1 MQGAKKAE
9 NAGSGKPRIHPPE
22 FKLSVVQRMMA
33 GEPVARL
40 SREVKV
46 KRTLLYRWRDTYR
59 KQGVAGFQRPVG
71 RPRGRPRQKPQEAM
85 PAAEARIRELERKVG
100 QQALVI
106 DFLQRACKRVE
117 ALRQESKGP
126 GATASMERSKP

>member
-1 MQGAKKAE
+1 MKGAKKA
-9 NAGSGKPRIHPPE
+9 GGGKARVHTPE

-33 GEPVARL
+33 GEPVAAL

-46 KRTLLYRWRDTYR
+46 KRTLLYRWRDIYR
-59 KQGVAGFQRPVG
+59 KHGMGGFRRPVG
-71 RPRGRPRQKPQEAM
+71 RPRLKAEEKKST
-85 PAAEARIRELERKVG
+85 AEARVRELERKVG

>member
-1 MQGAKKAE
+1 MEGANKP
-9 NAGSGKPRIHPPE
+9 GRGKQRNHAPE
-22 FKLSVVQRMMA
+22 FKLRVVQRMLA

-46 KRTLLYRWRDTYR
+46 KREMLYRWRDAYR
-59 KQGVAGFQRPVG
+59 KEGVAGLRAKG
-71 RPRGRPRQKPQEAM
+71 RPPLKPEEKTST
-85 PAAEARIRELERKVG
+85 AEARLRALERKVG

-106 DFLQRACKRVE
+106 DFLQRACKRVKE
-117 ALRQESKGP
+117 LRRTSEGS

>member
-1 MQGAKKAE
+1 LKGAKKADK
-9 NAGSGKPRIHPPE
+9 AGGGKARRHAPE
-22 FKLSVVQRMMA
+22 FKLRVVQRMMA
-33 GEPVARL
+33 GEPVAPL
-40 SREVKV
+40 SREVQV
-46 KRTLLYRWRDTYR
+46 KREMLYRWRDAYR
-59 KQGVAGFQRPVG
+59 KHGREGLE
-71 RPRGRPRQKPQEAM
+71 RPRGRPRKSPGEVV

>member
-1 MQGAKKAE
+1 MKGAKKAK
-9 NAGSGKPRIHPPE
+9 GGKPRVHTPE

-33 GEPVARL
+33 GEPIAPL
-40 SREVKV
+40 SRELKL
-46 KRTLLYRWRDTYR
+46 KREMMYRWRDAYR
-59 KQGVAGFQRPVG
+59 KHGRWGLARPKG
-71 RPRGRPRQKPQEAM
+71 RPPGPSAGKG
-85 PAAEARIRELERKVG
+85 PAAPPTAGEERIRALERKVG

-117 ALRQESKGP
+117 ALRQESKEP

>member
-1 MQGAKKAE
+1 MKSA
-9 NAGSGKPRIHPPE
+9 NKPGGQERRRYTAE
-22 FKLSVVQRMMA
+22 FKVSVVQRMLA
-33 GEPVARL
+33 GEPISRL

-46 KRTLLYRWRDTYR
+46 KRTLLYRWRDIYR
-59 KQGVAGFQRPVG
+59 KHRMPGFHRPVG
-71 RPRGRPRQKPQEAM
+71 RPRLKPEEKKST
-85 PAAEARIRELERKVG
+85 AEARLRDLERKVG

-117 ALRQESKGP
+117 ALRQESEGT

>member
-1 MQGAKKAE
+1 MKGANKSAGRKARVHT
-9 NAGSGKPRIHPPE
+9 AE

-46 KRTLLYRWRDTYR
+46 KREMLYRWRDAYR
-59 KQGVAGFQRPVG
+59 KHGRVG
-71 RPRGRPRQKPQEAM
+71 LERPRGRPRKSSGEAV
-85 PAAEARIRELERKVG
+85 PAAAARLRELERKVG

-106 DFLQRACKRVE
+106 DFLQRACKRVK
-117 ALRQESKGP
+117 ALRQESKGS